1 MSNKQKNKLPPGVYE
16 PFDPHPGQEEVA
28 RAYWDYRFRV
38 LNCGRRFGK
47 TVLAVNEML
56 SYAYF
61 NPGSLIVYFAPT
73 ITQARD
79 IAWRMM
85 KGYAYHY
92 GGLKKANEARLE
104 LTQNAKEGGESQ
116 IWLRGTENYEAARG
130 LGINLLV
137 VDEVAMMRNWES
149 IWEEVLRA
157 TLADTEG
164 KVLMCST
171 PKGYNHWHKLWTQ
184 GQDGHEN
191 KLKDWKSW
199 SFSSWENPFLKK
211 EEIENAKTELTEVA
225 FAQEWGALFKRHTGQ
240 VYPDFDRDVHVVNEV
255 DPEKFVH
262 WVAGHDPGFHN
273 PRAFHLTG
281 VDADGVWYQMEEIY
295 MPGITNPQF
304 RELVRR
310 VLDKYNLDFD
320 QLALPTMDS
329 AHKSD
334 IAELSDLGLSFVPV
348 KKSSGEVGKSWVR
361 YKVDKFAE
369 RIRTNKYF
377 VHKRCPKT
385 IWEFENYQWPK
396 AKDDQN
402 PDESPL
408 KLNDHMMDALGDT
421 NAMYIHM
428 YDEVSLPPWHGKLK
442 GTYVPPATQH
452 NDDVM
457 DWDIDFT
464 DTDDPDPWEL
474 II

>member
-1 MSNKQKNKLPPGVYE
+1 M
-16 PFDPHPGQEEVA
+16 
-28 RAYWDYRFRV
+28 
-38 LNCGRRFGK
+38 
-47 TVLAVNEML
+47 LAVNEML
-56 SYAYF
+56 AYAYY
-61 NPGSLIVYFAPT
+61 NPNSLVVYFAPT

-79 IAWRMM
+79 IAWRLM

-92 GGLKKANEARLE
+92 GGMKKANEARLE
-104 LTQNAKEGGESQ
+104 ITMNTKDGGESQ

-130 LGINLLV
+130 LGINFLV
-137 VDEVAMMRNWES
+137 IDEIAMMRNWES

-157 TLADTEG
+157 TLLDTKG
-164 KVLMCST
+164 RVLMCST
-171 PKGYNHWHKLWTQ
+171 PKGYNHWYKLWLQ
-184 GQDGHEN
+184 GQDGSEEHLEG
-191 KLKDWKSW
+191 WKSW
-199 SFSSWENPFLKK
+199 TYPSWDNPFLSK
-211 EEIENAKTELTEVA
+211 EDIEAAKIELTA
-225 FAQEWGALFKRHTGQ
+225 DAYAQEWGAQFKRFQGL
-240 VYPDFDRDVHVVNEV
+240 VYPDFDRDAHVLSEI
-255 DPEKFVH
+255 DTERFVH

-281 VDADGVWYQMEEIY
+281 VDAEGVWYQMEEIY
-295 MPGITNPQF
+295 MPGLTNPEF

-310 VLDKYNLDFD
+310 LLDKYNLEFD
-320 QLALPTMDS
+320 DLTLPTMDS

-377 VHKRCPKT
+377 VHKRCEKT

-396 AKDDQN
+396 RRDDQN

-408 KLNDHMMDALGDT
+408 KLNDHLMDCLGDT

-428 YDEVSLPPWHGKLK
+428 YDPVELPPWHGKLK
-442 GTYVPPATQH
+442 GTYVPPAKNNYQE
-452 NDDVM
+452 VM
-457 DWDIDFT
+457 DWTEDFE
-464 DTDDPDPWEL
+464 DSDAPDYWEL
-474 II
+474 IV